1 MPRLLAN
8 PAGDYEMPLP
18 GVIVQM
24 RSGAIG
30 SAWRPALGGTA
41 PAEQLDA
48 DRYVEHD
55 DLANSVGVKDCVVRW
70 EGAPHR

>member
-48 DRYVEHD
+48 DRTWSMTT
-55 DLANSVGVKDCVVRW
+55 LQILSGSKIAVVRW